1 MQDANTAV
9 TPDNTFDWDAY
20 ERTCPKYRRKNK
32 KFNNGSLVYSDD
44 PKTMELYDLMIDS
57 ISELKIPKQQ
67 EIVKGKISSVTGR
80 YVYVDIGWREPAC
93 LDLNKENSEYLELF
107 AEGNEIEIILK
118 KVDLNKKEEVIEGS
132 YTEVV
137 KHLKYR
143 EIFENIG
150 KPIAFSAYVKQLIHG
165 GYFLD
170 IQGVEVFMPGSLG
183 GVNKLVNF
191 ESLLGKTIYVVPINY
206 AKDKDYIVVSHRD
219 YLQSLIPQTLE
230 DVSAG
235 DGKNG
240 FITGTTKF
248 GVFCEFDQC
257 LTGLIHKSDLDDD
270 TKALFDNR
278 DLKPGDAI
286 DFTVKEITK
295 DKRIILTQKEF
306 VPEID
311 PWEDIK
317 ERYKIPSQVQG
328 TIRKKTKYGMFIE
341 LEPKVVGLLHISD
354 IPEYI
359 DITTNKEGDTITV
372 DLVKIDTE
380 SKKIFFKI

>member
-1 MQDANTAV
+1 MQDANIAV

-20 ERTCPKYRRKNK
+20 ERTCPKYRRENK

-57 ISELKIPKQQ
+57 ISELKIPRQQ
-67 EIVKGKISSVTGR
+67 EIVKGKISSVSGR
-80 YVYVDIGWREPAC
+80 YAY
-93 LDLNKENSEYLELF
+93 
-107 AEGNEIEIILK
+107 
-118 KVDLNKKEEVIEGS
+118 KKEEIVEGS

-191 ESLLGKTIYVVPINY
+191 DSLLGQTI
-206 AKDKDYIVVSHRD
+206 
-219 YLQSLIPQTLE
+219 
-230 DVSAG
+230 AG
-235 DGKNG
+235 DGKTG

-270 TKALFDNR
+270 TKELFDNR
-278 DLKPGDAI
+278 NLKPGDSI

-341 LEPKVVGLLHISD
+341 LEPKVVGLLHVSD
-354 IPEYI
+354 IPDYI